1 MPLAFLSA
9 LLAPQ
14 DDSELIRRLK
24 RHDAQAMGDLYDRF
38 GKLVYAVVVR
48 IVRDPP
54 VAEDLVQE
62 TFLKI
67 WNCVVAFN
75 QERGA
80 FGPWV
85 LTIARNHAIDY
96 RRSAEGRLSQAR
108 CNLERLE
115 RPGLFV
121 GFGADFADRT
131 RARFVRQAFDRL
143 SDNQR
148 RVLDLAYFEGLSQA
162 EIAARLRH
170 PPGTVKAWAD
180 SALQTLREELKRAGR
195 DLHLP

>member
-1 MPLAFLSA
+1 MSLAFVSA
-9 LLAPQ
+9 LRAPQ

-24 RHDAQAMGDLYDRF
+24 KHDSEAMGDLYDRF

-67 WNCVVAFN
+67 WNCVAAFDH
-75 QERGA
+75 ERGA

-96 RRSAEGRLSQAR
+96 CRSTEGRLSQAR

-121 GFGADFADRT
+121 GFGADFADRS

-170 PPGTVKAWAD
+170 PPGTVNAWAY
-180 SALQTLREELKRAGR
+180 SALQTLREELKQAGR
-195 DLHLP
+195 GLHLP

>member
-1 MPLAFLSA
+1 MILPFLSA

-14 DDSELIRRLK
+14 DDSELIRLLK
-24 RHDAQAMGDLYDRF
+24 RRDTQAMGELYDRF
-38 GKLVYAVVVR
+38 GKLVYAIVIR

-67 WNCVVAFN
+67 WNRIAGFDP
-75 QERGA
+75 EWGA
-80 FGPWV
+80 LEPWV
-85 LTIARNHAIDY
+85 LTIARNHAINY
-96 RRSAEGRLSQAR
+96 RRSTEGRLSQAR

-121 GFGADFADRT
+121 GFDADVADRAQ
-131 RARFVRQAFDRL
+131 ARFLRQAFDKL

-148 RVLDLAYFEGLSQA
+148 RVLDLAYFEGLSET
-162 EIAARLRH
+162 EIATRLRH
-170 PPGTVKAWAD
+170 PAGTVKAWAC
-180 SALQTLREELKRAGR
+180 SALQAVRKELKQASR
-195 DLHLP
+195 DRYSP